1 MAVFRRTRAQPLL
14 PSHRVTIFTLM
25 RPGPRESDNHS
36 HDTPPLLRH
45 FPHRLHGLGSPFE
58 FLDTVGGQKDRR
70 AESESPID
78 RVATWRAMRRRADAD
93 SACAPSPINADYWIV
108 TNAVQGL
115 FAERNT
121 PMNDDITP
129 LERNDPRIEKILEEK
144 TLCYGA
150 GLALTILSSRETDE
164 KRVALILEDGEI
176 PDDVA
181 VFRVLTADAART
193 LAQGLLEVANTVDAA
208 NVGITGKLH

>member
-1 MAVFRRTRAQPLL
+1 
-14 PSHRVTIFTLM
+14 
-25 RPGPRESDNHS
+25 
-36 HDTPPLLRH
+36 
-45 FPHRLHGLGSPFE
+45 
-58 FLDTVGGQKDRR
+58 
-70 AESESPID
+70 
-78 RVATWRAMRRRADAD
+78 
-93 SACAPSPINADYWIV
+93 
-108 TNAVQGL
+108 
-115 FAERNT
+115 
-121 PMNDDITP
+121 MNDDITP